1 MDFGVD
7 IEKKQAVEDLQIR
20 LRGLE
25 SRISVLKEELES
37 LESQLQNVRNEIN
50 EINGQ
55 GYIDLTDE
63 KQQILRDIR
72 ANSDERYEEV
82 ALQKLYEQRR
92 RK

>member
-1 MDFGVD
+1 MHCHHLWCCLHYLEERGLSIDFGVD

-37 LESQLQNVRNEIN
+37 LES
-50 EINGQ
+50 
-55 GYIDLTDE
+55 E

>member
-37 LESQLQNVRNEIN
+37 LES
-50 EINGQ
+50 
-55 GYIDLTDE
+55 E